1 MSETSKENF
10 VKTNKLAICA
20 ILRDLK
26 KNDTAVMVIHA
37 RGQFISRILDVV
49 PETNQ
54 FIFDFGSVEHE
65 NTLALAANQLTI
77 IAEPTGA
84 KIEFTFNQLKS
95 IKYLSLPAFS
105 AAIPEQLYFIQRRE
119 YFRVNIPQWPPYYCS
134 GKFSDGSKFSYML
147 GDISLGGMGLYAVK
161 GSEFPLQECGILQD
175 VSVDLGGFGV
185 FKLDLQFIRAIDKQV
200 VNNKG
205 ETLTVQRLSFKF
217 PRLSPMQ
224 EKGLQRAIFE
234 LEKQQTAKVRKFQDN
249 L

>member
-1 MSETSKENF
+1 MSEKSKENF
-10 VKTNKLAICA
+10 VRTNKLAICA
-20 ILRDLK
+20 LLRDLK

-54 FIFDFGSVEHE
+54 FIFDFGSVAHE
-65 NTLALAANQLTI
+65 NIQALAANQLTI

-84 KIEFTFNQLKS
+84 KIEFTCNALKE

-105 AAIPEQLYFIQRRE
+105 TPLPEQLYFIQRRE
-119 YFRVNIPQWPPYYCS
+119 YFRVNIPQWPAYYCS
-134 GKFSDGSKFSYML
+134 GKFVDGSEFSYAL
-147 GDISLGGMGLYAVK
+147 ADISLGGMGLYGVK
-161 GSEFPLQECGILQD
+161 GNKFPLQKCGILRD
-175 VSVDLGGFGV
+175 VSVDLCGLGL
-185 FKLDLQFIRAIDKQV
+185 FKLDLQFIRAIDKQI

-217 PRLSPMQ
+217 SRLSPIQ

-234 LEKQQTAKVRKFQDN
+234 LEKQQTAKARKFQDGI
-249 L
+249 

>member
-26 KNDTAVMVIHA
+26 KNDTAVMVVHA
-37 RGQFISRILDVV
+37 RGQFISRILDVL
-49 PETNQ
+49 PEANQ

-65 NTLALAANQLTI
+65 NILALAAQQLTI

-84 KIEFTFNQLKS
+84 KIEFICNALKD
-95 IKYLSLPAFS
+95 IQYLSLPAFS
-105 AAIPEQLYFIQRRE
+105 TAIPDQLYFIQRRE
-119 YFRVNIPQWPPYYCS
+119 YFRVNIPQWPAYYCT
-134 GKFSDGSKFSYML
+134 GKFADGSKFSYTL
-147 GDISLGGMGLYAVK
+147 ADISLGGMGLYAAK
-161 GSEFPLQECGILQD
+161 GSEFPLQGCSILCD
-175 VSVDLGGFGV
+175 VSVDLCGFGI
-185 FKLDLQFIRAIDKQV
+185 FKVDLQFIRAIDKHV

-217 PRLSPMQ
+217 PRLSPIQ

-234 LEKQQTAKVRKFQDN
+234 LEKQQTAKARKFQ
-249 L
+249 

>member
-234 LEKQQTAKVRKFQDN
+234 LEKQQTAKARKFQDN

>member
-1 MSETSKENF
+1 VSETSKENF

>member
-175 VSVDLGGFGV
+175 VSVDLGSFGV

>member
-175 VSVDLGGFGV
+175 VSVDLGSFGV

-205 ETLTVQRLSFKF
+205 ETLTVQRLSFKL

-234 LEKQQTAKVRKFQDN
+234 LEKQQTAKARKFQDN

>member
-134 GKFSDGSKFSYML
+134 GKFSDGSKFSYIL

>member
-65 NTLALAANQLTI
+65 NTLALVANQLTI

>member
-26 KNDTAVMVIHA
+26 KNDTAVMIVHA

-54 FIFDFGSVEHE
+54 FIFDFGSVAHE
-65 NTLALAANQLTI
+65 NIAALAASQLTI

-84 KIEFTFNQLKS
+84 KIEFTCNPLKE
-95 IKYLSLPAFS
+95 IQYLSLPAFS
-105 AAIPEQLYFIQRRE
+105 TSIPDSLYFIQRRE
-119 YFRVNIPQWPPYYCS
+119 YFRVNIPQWPAYYCA
-134 GKFSDGSKFSYML
+134 GKFTDGSKFSYTL
-147 GDISLGGMGLYAVK
+147 ADVSLGGMGVYAVK
-161 GSEFPLQECGILQD
+161 GSEFPVQNCGILRD
-175 VSVDLGGFGV
+175 VSVDLCGFGI

-217 PRLSPMQ
+217 PRLSPIQ

-234 LEKQQTAKVRKFQDN
+234 LEKQQTAKARKFQDN
-249 L
+249 I

>member
-1 MSETSKENF
+1 MSEASKENF

-54 FIFDFGSVEHE
+54 FIFDFGSVAHE
-65 NTLALAANQLTI
+65 NIAALAANQLTI

-84 KIEFTFNQLKS
+84 KIEFICNPLKE

-105 AAIPEQLYFIQRRE
+105 TVIPESLYFIQRRE
-119 YFRVNIPQWPPYYCS
+119 YFRVNIPQWPAYYCS
-134 GKFSDGSKFSYML
+134 GKFADGSKFSYTL
-147 GDISLGGMGLYAVK
+147 ADVSLGGMGLYAVK
-161 GSEFPLQECGILQD
+161 GSEFPVQDCGILRD
-175 VSVDLGGFGV
+175 VSVDLCGFGI

-217 PRLSPMQ
+217 PRLSPIQ

-234 LEKQQTAKVRKFQDN
+234 LEKQQTAKARKFQDG